1 MKLNIVFFL
10 KSVRFLL
17 LTVCITVAVPSI
29 AQNDK
34 EKAKVL
40 DEAIVDPD
48 FQNKYNATLR
58 RMRRVY
64 PLAIEAARL
73 VHELDAELA
82 LAESKRQKRKITKT
96 YSKELKESYL
106 YAIKD
111 LYIEEGVLLMKL
123 IHRETGKTTAE
134 IIATYRG
141 KIRSEFY
148 DQLGRIWSQDLDATY
163 DSKKEWITEMIIHQI
178 YNNEIAFDFTLKK
191 PTKEEYKKSMKIYRA
206 DKRVARK
213 LIRQRKRA
221 ASEESDE

>member
-10 KSVRFLL
+10 QPLRFLL
-17 LTVCITVAVPSI
+17 VIVCLTMSFPLL
-29 AQNDK
+29 AQK
-34 EKAKVL
+34 EKVL

-48 FQNKYNATLR
+48 FQNKYNTTLR

-64 PLAIEAARL
+64 PLAVEAARL
-73 VHELDAELA
+73 VRELDAELA
-82 LAESKRQKRKITKT
+82 QAESKRQKRKITKI
-96 YSKELKESYL
+96 YSKELKQSYL

-148 DQLGRIWSQDLDATY
+148 DQIGKIWSQDLDAIY
-163 DSKKEWITEMIIHQI
+163 DAKKEWIVEMIIHQI
-178 YNNEIAFDFTLKK
+178 QNNEITFDFTLKK
-191 PTKEEYKKSMKIYRA
+191 TTKEEYKKSMKIYRA
-206 DKRVARK
+206 DKRAARK

-221 ASEESDE
+221 ASEVSDESGE